1 MSCGIRTDALAKVL
15 VDTSVWI
22 EFFRKKEPYHRVV
35 SELMDNDSIC
45 CLGIVVAELLQGAK
59 SEKEL
64 NTIKDFLHVFDFLPE
79 AVESWEKAGEL
90 SFLLHGKGRAAG
102 LSDCYIAVAVQAAD
116 VRLFTLDKHFS
127 VIRKEIGLNLYG
139 VGASDT

>member
-1 MSCGIRTDALAKVL
+1 MSCDIRTDALHKVL

-22 EFFRKKEPYHRVV
+22 EFFRKKEPYYSVV

-90 SFLLHGKGRAAG
+90 SFSLQRKGKSTG
-102 LSDCYIAVAVQAAD
+102 LSDWYIAVAAQAAE

-127 VIRKEIGLNLYG
+127 VIGKEISLNLYEMHK
-139 VGASDT
+139 